1 MTFNSALLNQYRT
14 LLQTTDLQMA
24 YQEFIRFFRYLR
36 TELEKQMPDCK
47 FQGGIVENAME
58 YAYFSLTNDCLRT
71 EGLKIVV
78 AFVHKTFQLEV
89 WISGVNRKVQC
100 SWKEKLEISLP
111 FELTPDPKSTD
122 FIARIPV
129 NTDIS
134 NGDNAVIAVQE
145 AVNQCISLLE
155 ACLSEKRV

>member
-1 MTFNSALLNQYRT
+1 MTFNSALLNRYRT

-100 SWKEKLEISLP
+100 SWKEKLEISLAKLKERKKDIEA
-111 FELTPDPKSTD
+111 ELEKKESYSEQ
-122 FIARIPV
+122 
-129 NTDIS
+129 IS
-134 NGDNAVIAVQE
+134 SCKETI
-145 AVNQCISLLE
+145 
-155 ACLSEKRV
+155 EKMDKKLKAGKK